1 MALSGDRSHPADQV
15 KVRSQRH
22 ALDFERFD
30 AITFDCYGTLIDWE
44 AGILAALD
52 PLLDPHGVVGRSG
65 EELLERFARLESE
78 AERGPFQRYRSILAR
93 VARGFGGE
101 FGFEATSAQVEAFAA
116 SVVAWPPFTD
126 APPALAALGARYR
139 LAIVSNV
146 DDDLFAGSARQL
158 GVDFSEVVTA
168 QQVRSYKPAHR
179 HFHEVLDRLDLPRN
193 RVLHVAQSLYHDI
206 APAREL
212 GIACVWVNRRAGR
225 AGSGAT
231 KASAARPDHEVPDL
245 RTLVLELGL

>member
-1 MALSGDRSHPADQV
+1 M

-52 PLLDPHGVVGRSG
+52 PLLDPHGVVGRSD

-116 SVVAWPPFTD
+116 SVVAWPPFAD
-126 APPALAALGARYR
+126 APPALAALGTRYR

>member
-1 MALSGDRSHPADQV
+1 M
-15 KVRSQRH
+15 RSQRH

-146 DDDLFAGSARQL
+146 DDDLFAESARQL

>member
-52 PLLDPHGVVGRSG
+52 PLLDPHGVVGRSD

-116 SVVAWPPFTD
+116 SVVAWPPFAD

-158 GVDFSEVVTA
+158 GVDFSEDALRVSSGFKPK
-168 QQVRSYKPAHR
+168 SYFIFSFISESIKFFFDH
-179 HFHEVLDRLDLPRN
+179 VL
-193 RVLHVAQSLYHDI
+193 
-206 APAREL
+206 
-212 GIACVWVNRRAGR
+212 
-225 AGSGAT
+225 
-231 KASAARPDHEVPDL
+231 
-245 RTLVLELGL
+245 